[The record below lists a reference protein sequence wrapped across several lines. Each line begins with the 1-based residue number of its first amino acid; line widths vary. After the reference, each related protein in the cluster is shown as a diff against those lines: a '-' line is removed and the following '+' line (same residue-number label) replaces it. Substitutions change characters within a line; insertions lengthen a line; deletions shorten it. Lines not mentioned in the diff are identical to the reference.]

1 MITSMEPQ
9 PADLGSCWSAVTRW
23 QRLPCMLYRRL
34 FHVLLVQVRSYHTYV
49 VREILHHASLRH
61 PFVVSLNQVILTR
74 HVSRA
79 ARPAAAQ
86 LCLAGA

>member
-1 MITSMEPQ
+1 
-9 PADLGSCWSAVTRW
+9 
-23 QRLPCMLYRRL
+23 MLDCRP
-34 FHVLLVQVRSYHTYV
+34 FHLLLVQVRSYHTYV

-79 ARPAAAQ
+79 TLAAAAQ
-86 LCLAGA
+86 LYSAGAWPAGKCCASVAECMPLMRPLL